1 MSEKEFKC
9 GYYAG
14 KLDFLNEQTYLA
26 LKQKSEICEQFI
38 IGIPSNELIERIF
51 GGLGGYNAEV
61 LRAYLQDF
69 EWVTRVEILDRET
82 IHYQKAQERFGFDL
96 CYFGN
101 VYGQAFEEDI
111 RVLSSRGVGLRSAQP
126 GELPTWEKEYTGVTQ
141 QEKKKMGFFAGHTE
155 ELTGKIGVKQRTHQ
169 DALEVALSNVRPD
182 QKIVLYGTGKYFEE
196 YMARYGGKK
205 QCLPA
210 YAIDGNESLWGTTK
224 LGVEIKSPDALKEE
238 IPADTLVV
246 TCAKDYGPMLERILS
261 YGPFNYRSMH
271 YDNAS
276 SLLEEFAI
284 ALTDE
289 AAYLERAHNA
299 LYKIIAEFDR
309 VCTKYGLHYYMI
321 CGSLIGVLRHH
332 DIIPWDDDLDITMPR
347 EDFEKLQ
354 EIAKNEWADGH
365 YTFQQYDK
373 LGNGVFLDCMNRLI
387 YNDEYFPTRIFEKV
401 AGRTEMDVENKMVL
415 DIYVLD
421 KASNDQKRHMRHMN
435 MMKAVYN
442 LCMGHRGEID
452 YTEYQSLP
460 ATTLAVIKLANSIG
474 RMLPLKF
481 LVFLYEKL
489 RKYAVNEECNDYYMA
504 NCVITVIE
512 RRFPIRVFGEG
523 LRLPFHDA
531 SVMAPSDPDGLMKAM
546 LYGDYMHFPP
556 VAVRKPSHYFNADIC
571 IW

>member
-1 MSEKEFKC
+1 MNNKEFKC

-14 KLDFLNEQTYLA
+14 KLDYLNKQSYQT
-26 LKQKSEICEQFI
+26 LKQKSEICEEFI
-38 IGIPSNELIERIF
+38 IGIPSDELIERIF
-51 GGLGGYNAEV
+51 GGLGDYSAEV

-82 IHYQKAQERFGFDL
+82 IYYGKAQEKFGFDL

-101 VYGQAFEEDI
+101 VYGQPFESDI
-111 RVLSSRGVGLRSAQP
+111 RTLSERGVALRSAQP
-126 GELPTWEKEYTGVTQ
+126 GELPHWEDALSTMQ
-141 QEKKKMGFFAGHTE
+141 RQEKKKTGFLAGHKE
-155 ELTGKIGVKQRTHQ
+155 ELTGRIGVKQREHQ
-169 DALEVALSNVRPD
+169 DALEVALSNVRPE

-196 YMARYGGKK
+196 YMARYGSKK
-205 QCLPA
+205 RYLPA
-210 YAIDGNESLWGTTK
+210 YAIDGNETLWGTTK
-224 LGVEIKSPDALKEE
+224 QGVEIKSPDALREE
-238 IPADTLVV
+238 NPSDVLVI

-284 ALTDE
+284 ALADE
-289 AAYLERAHNA
+289 AAYLERAHHA
-299 LYKIIAEFDR
+299 LYKIIGEFDR

-354 EIAKNEWADGH
+354 EIAKTEWADGH
-365 YTFQQYDK
+365 YTFQQYDQ

-387 YNDEYFPTRIFEKV
+387 YNDEYFPTSIFGKV
-401 AGRTEMDVENKMVL
+401 SGRTKIDVENKMVL

-421 KASNDQKRHMRHMN
+421 KASNNQKRHMRHMN

-452 YTEYQSLP
+452 YSEYQSLP
-460 ATTLAVIKLANSIG
+460 AATLTMIKLANGVG
-474 RMLPLKF
+474 RILPLKF
-481 LVFLYEKL
+481 LVFLYETL
-489 RKYAVNEECNDYYMA
+489 RKYAKNENCDNYYMA

-512 RRFPIRVFGEG
+512 RKFPVKVFGEG
-523 LRLPFHDA
+523 QRLPFHDA
-531 SVMAPSDPDGLMKAM
+531 SVMVPSDPDGLMKAM

-556 VAVRKPSHYFNADIC
+556 VAVRKHSHYFNADIC